1 MMISLDSSKYAN
13 NPVYTNTPMLAYNK
27 MERTDAYAGYR
38 NTHYRNGGYDS
49 AKKQCRFSP
58 FPANKCSQTV

>member
-38 NTHYRNGGYDS
+38 NTHYRNGGYDTAKNS
-49 AKKQCRFSP
+49 AGLSISCK
-58 FPANKCSQTV
+58 